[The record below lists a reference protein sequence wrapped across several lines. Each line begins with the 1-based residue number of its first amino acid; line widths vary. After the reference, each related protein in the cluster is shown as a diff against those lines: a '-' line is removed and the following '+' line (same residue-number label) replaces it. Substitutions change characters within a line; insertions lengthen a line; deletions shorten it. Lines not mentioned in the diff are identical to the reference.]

1 LLNKSVFQHS
11 SWLYGIILGLPL
23 HSQYTMPYKH
33 NESRRHKIKKSRYKV
48 TNWHDY
54 NNGLRQRGDFTI
66 WFTEEAIAD
75 WHPEKT
81 GARGRPQEYSD
92 IAIET
97 AVLIRQ
103 VFHLPL
109 RQSEGFMNS
118 LARVMKADI
127 TIPDF
132 SSISKRSITLPRH
145 ILTKTM
151 EPGSIV
157 IVDSTGLKVYGKDE
171 WHQEKHAVPARRT
184 WRRLHLAIDENHQ
197 VLACELTTPEVGDPT
212 AVPDMLAQITT
223 PFDTFMGDGA
233 CDGEP
238 ISQAVLNKQPNAQVV
253 VPPHKNAV
261 CSDAGD
267 TQRDQHI
274 QTIAEQGRIA
284 WQRKTGYNLRSYV
297 ELAMQRYKRIFGNTM
312 KARVLPQQKTEAWIS
327 ASALNRM
334 TSLGMPVSVKI

>member
-54 NNGLRQRGDFTI
+54 NNVLRQRGDFTI

-75 WHPEKT
+75 
-81 GARGRPQEYSD
+81 
-92 IAIET
+92 
-97 AVLIRQ
+97 
-103 VFHLPL
+103 
-109 RQSEGFMNS
+109 
-118 LARVMKADI
+118 
-127 TIPDF
+127 
-132 SSISKRSITLPRH
+132 
-145 ILTKTM
+145 
-151 EPGSIV
+151 
-157 IVDSTGLKVYGKDE
+157 

-297 ELAMQRYKRIFGNTM
+297 ELAMQQRYKRIFGNTM